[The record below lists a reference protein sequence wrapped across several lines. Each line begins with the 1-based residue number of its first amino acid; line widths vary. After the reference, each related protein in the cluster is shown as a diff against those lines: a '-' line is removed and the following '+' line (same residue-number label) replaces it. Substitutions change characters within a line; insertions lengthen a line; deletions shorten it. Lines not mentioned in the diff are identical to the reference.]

1 MKIEEV
7 RHFLNVGIWRA
18 DANRINRP
26 LRFVLD
32 CTRKLYLSV
41 RFFIERGHF
50 NYASSLAFSTM
61 LAIVPVAAVVFAV
74 ARGFGL
80 DDYIEQW
87 LRNALDSQPQAA
99 AAIIDFAQS
108 YLAHAKSGVIIGIGL
123 VFMLYSVLSLINN
136 IEIVFND
143 IWQVKD
149 KRSPSRIIIDYTA
162 LLFLV
167 PVGIILV
174 SGLNIF
180 IYTIARHFDT
190 YVLLGSA
197 ARFSIK
203 LLTFVLMSG
212 VFTALYMFM
221 PNTKVKFSKA
231 VVPGTIAGV
240 AMLILQ
246 FFYIHSQIF
255 LTSYNAIY
263 GSFAALPLFMLWILA
278 SWYICLFCA
287 ELSYMNQYM
296 DYYAFLVNTGDVCH
310 ERRLTMSAVL
320 LSIICRRFAE
330 GQKPYTAIEL
340 KELTGIPIRIAK
352 DLLNV
357 LIAVNLVTENTGG
370 GNGMEPVYLPA
381 QDIANITVGKMVEL
395 IETYPDKKTRNIGFN
410 ARGCISPG
418 MLEKL
423 STCRSQYF
431 ESLRSVR
438 IKDLTQ
444 VC

>member
-1 MKIEEV
+1 MKIAKIK
-7 RHFLNVGIWRA
+7 HFLNVGIWQT
-18 DANRINRP
+18 DNSSINRP

-80 DDYIEQW
+80 DDYIEQS
-87 LRNALDSQPQAA
+87 LRSALESQPQAA
-99 AAIIDFAQS
+99 TAIIDFAQS

-149 KRSPSRIIIDYTA
+149 KRSPARIIIDYTA
-162 LLFLV
+162 LLFIV

-180 IYTIARHFDT
+180 IYTIARHFET
-190 YVLLGSA
+190 YALLGSA
-197 ARFSIK
+197 AQFFIR

-231 VVPGTIAGV
+231 VVPGIIAGV

-287 ELSYMNQYM
+287 EMSYMNQYT

-310 ERRLTMSAVL
+310 EKRLTMSAIL
-320 LSIICRRFAE
+320 LSLICRRFAE

-340 KELTGIPIRIAK
+340 KKLTGIPIRIAK

-370 GNGMEPVYLPA
+370 SNDIEPVYQPA
-381 QDIANITVGKMVEL
+381 QDIANITVGRMIEL
-395 IETYPDKKTRNIGFN
+395 IETYPHKKTRSIDFDV
-410 ARGCISPG
+410 RDCISSDT
-418 MLEKL
+418 LEKL
-423 STCRSQYF
+423 KVCRRQYF
-431 ESLRSVR
+431 ESLKSIP
-438 IKDLTQ
+438 IKDFTL
-444 VC
+444 V

>member
-1 MKIEEV
+1 MKIAKIK
-7 RHFLNVGIWRA
+7 HFLNVGIWQT
-18 DANRINRP
+18 DNSSVNRP

-80 DDYIEQW
+80 DDYIEQS
-87 LRNALDSQPQAA
+87 LRSALESQPQAA
-99 AAIIDFAQS
+99 TAIIGFAQS

-149 KRSPSRIIIDYTA
+149 KRSPARIIIDYTA
-162 LLFLV
+162 LLFIV

-180 IYTIARHFDT
+180 IYTIAQHFET

-197 ARFSIK
+197 AKFFIR

-231 VVPGTIAGV
+231 VVPGIIAGV

-287 ELSYMNQYM
+287 EMSYMNQYT

-310 ERRLTMSAVL
+310 EKRLTMSAIL
-320 LSIICRRFAE
+320 LSLICRRFAD

-357 LIAVNLVTENTGG
+357 LIAVNLVAENTGG
-370 GNGMEPVYLPA
+370 GNDMEPIYQPA
-381 QDIANITVGKMVEL
+381 QDIANITVGRMIEL
-395 IETYPDKKTRNIGFN
+395 IETYPHKKTQSIDFDVHD
-410 ARGCISPG
+410 CISSDT
-418 MLEKL
+418 LEKL
-423 STCRSQYF
+423 KACRRQYF
-431 ESLRSVR
+431 ESLKSVPV
-438 IKDLTQ
+438 KDFTL